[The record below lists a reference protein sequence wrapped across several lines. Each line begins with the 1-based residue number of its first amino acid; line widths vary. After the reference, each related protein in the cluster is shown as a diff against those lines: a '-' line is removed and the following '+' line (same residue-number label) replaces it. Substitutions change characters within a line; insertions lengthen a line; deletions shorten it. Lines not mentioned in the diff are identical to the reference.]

1 MKRMTKLMTL
11 VTLLAALCVAPVSAS
26 AETARSWAGSRVAV
40 KAKHLAPAMK
50 KNGEYWDKY
59 TFNADFGDRGS
70 FYFSLAIGDA
80 LTDERKL
87 EAKGRMTVD
96 GKTFSWRNDFKESA
110 WSHSLA
116 DEVRI
121 SAGKA
126 EMSGTPD
133 KLRFV
138 NEQDGGA
145 LELEFTPIA
154 RAWRPRQGQALFG
167 ADNKA
172 YDVTL
177 FPLMKV
183 SGRVKQ
189 AGGDWQAIE
198 GRGHGSHVW
207 SELAPYEA
215 NRWSME
221 LRGVNGD
228 TTVYMRELGATTNY
242 GGTRIPYILV
252 TKGNQVLLE
261 SFDYQLSPTE
271 LFTDEKH
278 ENKYKVPTNFQL
290 QGVDA
295 EDKNIQF
302 RGVVKQKKLNKRKD
316 YLADLNALKAAVAAR
331 FAKPVLYDYT
341 VDVTL
346 EIKTAKGVERVAV
359 SGEDTRYE
367 FNWLNQ

>member
-1 MKRMTKLMTL
+1 
-11 VTLLAALCVAPVSAS
+11 
-26 AETARSWAGSRVAV
+26 
-40 KAKHLAPAMK
+40 
-50 KNGEYWDKY
+50 
-59 TFNADFGDRGS
+59 
-70 FYFSLAIGDA
+70 
-80 LTDERKL
+80 
-87 EAKGRMTVD
+87 
-96 GKTFSWRNDFKESA
+96 
-110 WSHSLA
+110 
-116 DEVRI
+116 
-121 SAGKA
+121 
-126 EMSGTPD
+126 
-133 KLRFV
+133 
-138 NEQDGGA
+138 
-145 LELEFTPIA
+145 
-154 RAWRPRQGQALFG
+154 
-167 ADNKA
+167 
-172 YDVTL
+172 
-177 FPLMKV
+177 
-183 SGRVKQ
+183 
-189 AGGDWQAIE
+189 
-198 GRGHGSHVW
+198 
-207 SELAPYEA
+207 
-215 NRWSME
+215 
-221 LRGVNGD
+221 VNGD
-228 TTVYMRELGATTNY
+228 TTVYMRELGATANY

-316 YLADLNALKAAVAAR
+316 YLADLNAMKAAVAAR